1 LPAVEADTGLI
12 VVDAKTIANV
22 NTVAAVARYV
32 LCSRRIFL
40 LLLSLFSVFIYVCS
54 EDENKG

>member
-40 LLLSLFSVFIYVCS
+40 LLSLFSVFIYVCS